1 MHRASK
7 SFIFWVFYFLKIIK
21 HMSTK
26 KSTNNLELLR
36 HSAAHVLAAAVL
48 EMFPEAKFGI
58 GPAIENGFYYDFE
71 LPRTLIPEDLPLLE
85 EKMKEIIK
93 ANYPFEKQ
101 EISIKNAREHFEKL
115 GQKYKVELIADLET
129 KGEKNVSVYKSDSFV
144 DLCSGPHIDSTGEIN
159 PEAFA
164 LTKISGAYW
173 KSDEKREQLQRIYG
187 VVFAQKKELKEY
199 KLGQEEAIKRDH
211 KKLGRELDL
220 FSFHPE
226 APGSA
231 FWHPKGMIIWNELEK
246 FGKSIRKKYNYQE
259 IQTPIL
265 AKNILWKTS
274 GHWDHYQ
281 DTMFSFDVEKET
293 YCLKPMDCPF
303 NIKIYQT
310 QQRSYKELPI
320 RYTEIGRILRN
331 EKSGELNGLL
341 RVRHLTQDDSHVFL
355 MKNQVKEEIITLI
368 KMTKEYYQTFG
379 INPEFFLS
387 TRPDDH
393 MGEIKDWDE
402 AEKDLNAA
410 LKKEG
415 VKFEIKE
422 KDGAFYGPKIDI
434 DIKDALGRRWQ
445 LATIQLD
452 FQLPQRFDLE
462 YIDSDGKKKTPVMIH
477 AAIFG
482 SFERFIG
489 IALEHY
495 AGAFPLWLSPVQ
507 VTIIPVSE
515 KFSEYAKEV
524 ENKLLEKNIRVET
537 NDKGES
543 LGKRISETEKQK
555 IPYILVVGE
564 REMNEK
570 SVNVRSRGIKEQNSL
585 LVEKFIEK
593 VEKEIEEKK

>member
-1 MHRASK
+1 MK
-7 SFIFWVFYFLKIIK
+7 KTTNKIEII
-21 HMSTK
+21 
-26 KSTNNLELLR
+26 R
-36 HSAAHVLAAAVL
+36 HSTSHVLANAVL

-85 EKMKEIIK
+85 EKMREIIK
-93 ANYPFEKQ
+93 ANYPFEKE
-101 EISIKNAREHFEKL
+101 EISVENARKHFEKL
-115 GQKYKVELIADLET
+115 GQKYKLELIADLENA
-129 KGEKNVSVYKSDSFV
+129 GEKTVSVYKSDSFV
-144 DLCSGPHIDSTGEIN
+144 DLCSGPHLDSTGEIN
-159 PEAFA
+159 PKALA
-164 LTKISGAYW
+164 LTKISGVYW

-187 VVFAQKKELKEY
+187 VVFASEKELKEY
-199 KLGQEEAIKRDH
+199 KIQQEEALKRDH

-220 FSFHPE
+220 FSFHAE

-231 FWHPKGMIIWNELEK
+231 FWHPKGMTIWNELEK
-246 FGKSIRKKYNYQE
+246 FGKSLRQKYNYQE

-265 AKNILWKTS
+265 AKNNLWITS
-274 GHWDHYQ
+274 GHWDHYK
-281 DTMFSFDVEKET
+281 DSMFSFGVEKEI

-320 RYTEIGRILRN
+320 RYTEIGRIIRN

-368 KMTKEYYQTFG
+368 KMTKAYYQTFG

-387 TRPDDH
+387 TRPEDF

-402 AEKDLNAA
+402 AEKDLKTA
-410 LKKEG
+410 LEKEK
-415 VKFEIKE
+415 VKYEVKE

-452 FQLPQRFDLE
+452 FQLPQRFELE

-482 SFERFIG
+482 SFERFVG
-489 IALEHY
+489 IITEHF

-507 VTIIPVSE
+507 TTIIPVSE
-515 KFSEYAKEV
+515 KFTDYAKEI
-524 ENKLLEKNIRVET
+524 EQKLLEKNVRVEI
-537 NDKGES
+537 NDKAES

-555 IPYILVVGE
+555 VPYILVVGE
-564 REMNEK
+564 REVNEK
-570 SVNVRSRGIKEQNSL
+570 GVNVRSRGIKDQQTLSL
-585 LVEKFIEK
+585 DKFIEK
-593 VEKEIEEKK
+593 VEKEIGEKK

>member
-1 MHRASK
+1 M
-7 SFIFWVFYFLKIIK
+7 
-21 HMSTK
+21 K
-26 KSTNNLELLR
+26 KEQNKLELLR
-36 HSAAHVLAAAVL
+36 HSTAHVLAAAVL

-85 EKMKEIIK
+85 ERMKEIIEK
-93 ANYPFEKQ
+93 DYKFERTELSAK
-101 EISIKNAREHFEKL
+101 EAIERFKEL
-115 GQKYKVELIADLET
+115 DQKYKLELIEDL
-129 KGEKNVSVYKSDSFV
+129 KNDGSKITIFKTGDFV
-144 DLCSGPHIDSTGEIN
+144 DLCSGPHIESTGKIN
-159 PEAFA
+159 PKAFA

-173 KSDEKREQLQRIYG
+173 KGDAEKAQLQRIYG
-187 VVFAQKKELKEY
+187 VVFESGEELQNYFKI
-199 KLGQEEAIKRDH
+199 LGEAMDRDH

-220 FSFHPE
+220 FSFHSE

-231 FWHPKGMIIWNELEK
+231 FWHPKGMVIWNELEK
-246 FGKSIRKKYNYQE
+246 FGKSIRKKYTYQE

-265 AKNILWKTS
+265 AKNNLWITS
-274 GHWDHYQ
+274 GHWDHYK
-281 DTMFSFDVEKET
+281 DSMFAFDVEKEI

-320 RYTEIGRILRN
+320 RYTEIGRIIRN

-355 MKNQVKEEIITLI
+355 MKNQVEEEIVTLL

-387 TRPDDH
+387 TRPEDF
-393 MGEIKDWDE
+393 MGEIKDWDV
-402 AEKDLNAA
+402 AEKDLKSA
-410 LKKEG
+410 LEKEK

-452 FQLPQRFDLE
+452 FQLPQRFELE
-462 YIDSDGKKKTPVMIH
+462 YVDSDGKKKTPVMIH

-489 IALEHY
+489 ILLEHY

-515 KFSEYAKEV
+515 KLADYAKEV
-524 ENKLLEKNIRVET
+524 ENKLLEKNIRAEM
-537 NDKGES
+537 NDKAES

-564 REMNEK
+564 KEMK
-570 SVNVRSRGIKEQNSL
+570 DGTVNVRTHGEKQQNVFS
-585 LVEKFIEK
+585 VDEFVEK
-593 VEKEIEEKK
+593 VEKEVNEKK